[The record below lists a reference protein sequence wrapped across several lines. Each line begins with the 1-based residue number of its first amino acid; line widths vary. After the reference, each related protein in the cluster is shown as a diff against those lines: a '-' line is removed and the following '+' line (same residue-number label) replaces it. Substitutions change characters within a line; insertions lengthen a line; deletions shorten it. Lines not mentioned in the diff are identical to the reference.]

1 MNRLCVDYG
10 YQSLNHFGEE
20 LCGDNVVITEDEQGR
35 NQIFVLADGLGS
47 GVKASILSTLT
58 SKMIASMIAGGATID
73 ECVNALAN
81 TLPVC
86 KERGIAYSTFTIINI
101 VDMKFAEIYQFDN
114 PIMIMFRN
122 GKNYYYPIDTHVIN
136 DKKISI
142 SRIPIQEGDAFI
154 AFSDGV
160 IHAGIGATLNF
171 GWQRDNVIDFMEAM
185 YGASY
190 SSKSLATILTDR
202 VNDLYQGRPGDD
214 VTALVIK
221 VRRRIPINIVAG
233 PPKDKEDDLK
243 MMDLFFSKDGK
254 HIVCGGTT
262 ATIVSSYLKKQIETS
277 LNYESHDVPPMAII
291 DGVDLVTEGV
301 ITLSKTLENIISYTN
316 DNERLYDWA
325 FKKDGAS
332 LLTKLLLEEA
342 SDITFYV
349 GRAVNPAHQNPN
361 LPINFNI
368 KMHIVEELNSHL
380 KMIGKRIKICY
391 F

>member
-1 MNRLCVDYG
+1 MNKLCVDYG
-10 YQSLNHFGEE
+10 YHCLNHYGEE

-35 NQIFVLADGLGS
+35 SQIFVLADGLGS

-58 SKMIASMIAGGATID
+58 SKMISAMIAGGAGID
-73 ECVNALAN
+73 ECVSALAN

-101 VDMKFAEIYQFDN
+101 VDMKYAEIYQFDN
-114 PIMIMFRN
+114 PILIMLRD
-122 GKNYYYPIDTHVIN
+122 GKNYYYGMDTLVVN
-136 DKKISI
+136 GKKISI
-142 SRIPIQEGDAFI
+142 SKIPIQENDAFI

-160 IHAGIGATLNF
+160 IHAGIGASLNF
-171 GWQRDNVIDFMEAM
+171 GWDRDNVVEFMQAM

-190 SSKSLATILTDR
+190 SAKSLATILTDR
-202 VNDLYQGRPGDD
+202 VNDLYENKPGDD

-221 VRRRIPINIVAG
+221 IRKRVPVNLVVG
-233 PPKDKEDDLK
+233 PPKDKDDDQK
-243 MMDLFFSKDGK
+243 MMDLFFSKEGK

-262 ATIVSSYLKKQIETS
+262 ASIVSNYLDKPIETS
-277 LNYESHDVPPMAII
+277 LAYESHDVPPMATIA
-291 DGVDLVTEGV
+291 GVDLVTEGV
-301 ITLSKTLENIISYTN
+301 ITLSKTLENIASYAK
-316 DNERLYDWA
+316 DNAKLYDWA

-349 GRAVNPAHQNPN
+349 GRAINPAHQNPN
-361 LPINFNI
+361 LPISFNI
-368 KMHIVEELNSHL
+368 KMHIVEELNRHL
-380 KMIGKRIKICY
+380 KMIGKKIKICY